1 MASGTVFATGVPFF
15 SPDGWDEG
23 ADDSVAVV
31 AVVVEAVAVAVA

>member
-23 ADDSVAVV
+23 ADDSVT
-31 AVVVEAVAVAVA
+31 VVVEAAAVAVA